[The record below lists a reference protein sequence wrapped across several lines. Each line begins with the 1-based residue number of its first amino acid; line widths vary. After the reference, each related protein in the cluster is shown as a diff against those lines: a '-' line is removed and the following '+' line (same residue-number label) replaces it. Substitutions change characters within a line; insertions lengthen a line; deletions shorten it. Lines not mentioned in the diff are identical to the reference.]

1 MKVYSPEEFPVK
13 TEVWS
18 RVVGYLRPVNAWNPG
33 KIEEFRERK
42 TFDQAFKAVK
52 LVAKTSNKIEAKN

>member
-1 MKVYSPEEFPVK
+1 MKVYSSEEFPVK

-33 KIEEFRERK
+33 KVEEFRQRK
-42 TFDQAFKAVK
+42 GFDKALKTIK
-52 LVAKTSNKIEAKN
+52 LVAKAKEVEAEA